1 MHLQYV
7 KAPPLECG
15 YVLSLQKV
23 WRTLSSEITAQ
34 YLNEIPVKAA
44 IAVERKKLSPVDDE
58 DSHCCH
64 HQRQGFGQK
73 TDERNSLP
81 VQNCSKLLPIAIG
94 SSSCDLFGN
103 KGFLAGL
110 SWLGSDTLRLPLDC
124 QKKL

>member
-1 MHLQYV
+1 MQ
-7 KAPPLECG
+7 CG
-15 YVLSLQKV
+15 YELSLQKV
-23 WRTLSSEITAQ
+23 WHTLSSEMTAQ
-34 YLNEIPVKAA
+34 YLNEIPA

-73 TDERNSLP
+73 TDERTSLP
-81 VQNCSKLLPIAIG
+81 VQNGSKLLPIAIG
-94 SSSCDLFGN
+94 SSSSDLFGN